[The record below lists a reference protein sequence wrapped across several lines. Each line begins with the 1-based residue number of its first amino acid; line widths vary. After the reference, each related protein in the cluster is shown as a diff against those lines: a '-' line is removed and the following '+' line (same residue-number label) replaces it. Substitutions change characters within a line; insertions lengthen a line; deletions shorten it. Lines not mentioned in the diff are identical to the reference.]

1 MKIIGIIP
9 ARYESSRFPGKPL
22 IDIAGQT
29 MIQRVYNQAKHATAL
44 SEVIVATDDQRI
56 YDHVKSFAGNVM
68 MTSKDHESGTD
79 RCAEVASNLVGFG
92 VAINIQGDEPFI
104 DPQQIDLLGSC
115 FNDTETE
122 IATLIR
128 RVESEDE
135 LFNENKPK
143 VVLNLKGEAIYF
155 SRQAIPFQRGVE
167 QSQWLAKRPYYNHI
181 GIYGYRI
188 DILQQLT
195 ALPLSDLET
204 MEALEQLR
212 WIDNGYKI
220 KTAISSHSNDA
231 VDTPADL
238 EQILKKYFKK

>member
-1 MKIIGIIP
+1 MKVIGIIP
-9 ARYESSRFPGKPL
+9 ARYQSSRFPGKPL
-22 IDIAGQT
+22 IDIAGMS
-29 MIQRVYNQAKHATAL
+29 MIQRVYQQAKHASSLT
-44 SEVIVATDDQRI
+44 EVIVATDDQRI

-68 MTSKDHESGTD
+68 ITSETHESGTD
-79 RCAEVASNLVGFG
+79 RCAEVIKNLVGFD

-104 DPQQIDLLGSC
+104 DPQQIDLLVSC
-115 FNDTETE
+115 FENKETE

-128 RVESEDE
+128 RVENEDE

-143 VVLNLKGEAIYF
+143 VVLNKNGEAIYF
-155 SRQAIPFQRGVE
+155 SRQAVPFLRGIE
-167 QSQWLAKRPYYNHI
+167 TSQWLTKRPYYNHI

-195 ALPLSDLET
+195 ALPLSELET

-238 EQILKKYFKK
+238 ENILKKYFNN